1 MSIVERKI
9 NIVNTPIELIVYLVR
24 DISSDYVSMD
34 EYMKTWIYDIY
45 ENKIFNYLVN
55 KNEEIKWENT
65 MPPLYDKHIDIIKYL
80 IFKTTKSINKYL
92 SFFMC
97 ISVQINPWIIYSAIT
112 PLYTNPLG
120 ETPIPI
126 DNHRDFVDNF
136 LGIQYFN
143 ECPNIDPQPRL
154 LMEWYNQVIFDNST
168 PVCIKF
174 KYLNIDFFFRIKYS
188 KEGL

>member
-97 ISVQINPWIIYSAIT
+97 NPSKYSSDRKSRI
-112 PLYTNPLG
+112 G
-120 ETPIPI
+120 
-126 DNHRDFVDNF
+126 
-136 LGIQYFN
+136 
-143 ECPNIDPQPRL
+143 
-154 LMEWYNQVIFDNST
+154 
-168 PVCIKF
+168 
-174 KYLNIDFFFRIKYS
+174 RIKYRIFWNS
-188 KEGL
+188 IF